1 MLRIHISDVNEKPA
15 VCFDTGLDPRS
26 FARTK
31 MSQCLIES
39 GYIVH
44 PDGSNTVWKASG
56 VNELNGYMRVW
67 GTPFSGE
74 RLDLILGAINTPKQT
89 ESQQATA
96 QQATAQQQAAALQA
110 VVYWIRAKLLI
121 GETHSALNPGAAF
134 VACSDSG
141 EHQKGSVFFTP
152 ESLSQRCLLVE
163 GAGYTSVIRSGYSEI
178 RSDIPSVL
186 DRYNCPDL
194 KDTDAAAFCAGT
206 MLYTILAKTHPYP
219 DMENIYQDMREGVF
233 VPPQLAIPGLDKQLC
248 ELINYALLLPVA
260 NKKTTMTGAAI
271 LGNLLKILMNKEE
284 GIAEVSSLCNPLP
297 KEEELKI
304 SKEKNSF
311 IKKQNLMVKSK
322 RFYLRNKYVI
332 MGVSAAV
339 LFVMFVVVS
348 TTKVSRGRVTTAGMA
363 PDVVINE
370 YYEAFSNLNHQF
382 MEACISGAS
391 RSDIDVAVNFFVLTK
406 VRQAYEPN
414 GQSSV
419 MPARIWKQTGG
430 ELPAPNVFG
439 ATDLTITSRGGSE
452 IEGLVVYRADY
463 LLWFP
468 NEDSASSRTDELTLK
483 RIRGN
488 WRITEINRTL
498 NSGF

>member
-1 MLRIHISDVNEKPA
+1 MQRIHISDVNEKPA

-31 MSQCLIES
+31 MSQCLIEP

-56 VNELNGYMRVW
+56 VNELDGYMRVW

-74 RLDLILGAINTPKQT
+74 RLDLFLNAINATKQPA
-89 ESQQATA
+89 EQV
-96 QQATAQQQAAALQA
+96 AAVQITALQA

-134 VACSDSG
+134 ISCSDGG
-141 EHQKGSVFFTP
+141 EYQKGSVFFTP

-163 GAGYTSVIRSGYSEI
+163 GASYTAVLRSGYSEI
-178 RSDIPSVL
+178 RNEIPAVL

-206 MLYTILAKTHPYP
+206 MLYTVLAKTLPYP

-248 ELINYALLLPVA
+248 ELINCALLLPVEK
-260 NKKTTMTGAAI
+260 KKTTMTGTAI
-271 LGNLLKILMNKEE
+271 LGNLLKILMTKEE
-284 GIAEVSSLCNPLP
+284 GIAEISSLYSSLP
-297 KEEELKI
+297 KEEESKILK
-304 SKEKNSF
+304 ERNNF
-311 IKKQNLMVKSK
+311 IKKQSFIVKSK
-322 RFYLRNKYVI
+322 RFYRRNKFVI
-332 MGVSAAV
+332 MGVSIACLFA
-339 LFVMFVVVS
+339 LFVVASM
-348 TTKVSRGRVTTAGMA
+348 TKVSRNRATTEGMA
-363 PDVVINE
+363 PDTVINE
-370 YYEAFSNLNHQF
+370 YYEAFSTLNHQF

-391 RSDIDVAVNFFVLTK
+391 KNDIDVAMNFFVLTK
-406 VRQAYEPN
+406 VRQTYESN
-414 GQSSV
+414 GRSSV
-419 MPARIWKQTGG
+419 ISARVWKETGG
-430 ELPAPNVFG
+430 ELPAPDVFG
-439 ATDLTITSRGGSE
+439 VTDLKITPRGGSE
-452 IEGLVVYRADY
+452 LEGLVVFRADY

-468 NEDSASSRTDELTLK
+468 QEKAASSRTDELTLK

>member
-31 MSQCLIES
+31 MSQCLIEP

-67 GTPFSGE
+67 GMPFSGE
-74 RLDLILGAINTPKQT
+74 RLDTLLNVINTPKQT
-89 ESQQATA
+89 PEQAA
-96 QQATAQQQAAALQA
+96 QRQKAALQA

-134 VACSDSG
+134 VSCSDGG

-163 GAGYTSVIRSGYSEI
+163 GASYTPVLRSGRSEATN
-178 RSDIPSVL
+178 DITSAM

-206 MLYTILAKTHPYP
+206 MLYTVLTKTHPYP

-233 VPPQLAIPGLDKQLC
+233 IPLHYVIPGLDKQLC
-248 ELINYALLLPVA
+248 DLINSALLLPVA
-260 NKKTTMTGAAI
+260 AKRTAMSGAVI
-271 LGNLLKILMNKEE
+271 LGNLLKILMNKDE
-284 GIAEVSSLCNPLP
+284 GVVEISSLCNQLP
-297 KEEELKI
+297 KEEELRI

-311 IKKQNLMVKSK
+311 IKKQNFVVKTK
-322 RFYLRNKYVI
+322 RFCIRNKLAL
-332 MGVSAAV
+332 MGVSV
-339 LFVMFVVVS
+339 VFFFLLFVVVS
-348 TTKVSRGRVTTAGMA
+348 MAKVSRNRPTTAGMTPNA
-363 PDVVINE
+363 VISE

-391 RSDIDVAVNFFVLTK
+391 KNDIDVATNFFVLTK
-406 VRQAYEPN
+406 VRQAYEP
-414 GQSSV
+414 GERSSV
-419 MPARIWKQTGG
+419 FSARVWKETGG

-439 ATDLTITSRGGSE
+439 VTDLTITSRGGNE
-452 IEGLVVYRADY
+452 GEGLMIFSADY
-463 LLWFP
+463 KLWFP
-468 NEDSASSRTDELTLK
+468 NENSPSLRTDELTLK